1 MAKKYKSPRYV
12 KDDLSGAMLEEG
24 IDKIYTMRVGQ
35 TIEGANGKN
44 RYIHLELHLGHE
56 SFTELV
62 LKKFEAK
69 RIRWIEWLPPTDEER
84 EKFGQKAKGQ
94 SVVYDGVA

>member
-1 MAKKYKSPRYV
+1 MAKKFKSPRYV
-12 KDDLSGAMLEEG
+12 KDDLNGEMMEEG
-24 IDKIYTMRVGQ
+24 VDKIYTVRVGQ
-35 TIEGANGKN
+35 KIEGASGN

-69 RIRWIEWLPPTDEER
+69 KIRWIEWLPPTDEEIQ
-84 EKFGQKAKGQ
+84 KFGQKAKGQ
-94 SVVYDGVA
+94 SVIYDGVA